1 MNIVE
6 LCLFFK
12 PSKQC
17 LQYLIS
23 GGSEMDRLKELLYQ
37 PDFSNEPYV
46 RELKNVLEKHNK
58 L

>member
-1 MNIVE
+1 
-6 LCLFFK
+6 
-12 PSKQC
+12 
-17 LQYLIS
+17 
-23 GGSEMDRLKELLYQ
+23 MDRLKELLYQ